1 MYSTIIKVSEFI
13 SHIWFLFHL
22 LFIVMRETGIYF
34 IFRDYESFIIRLS
47 ESLSK
52 QNILY
57 VKIFQSLASNNNII
71 DDKINKYLLNFTNN
85 APWKQSDINMQTLLS
100 LEKEYNIQ
108 IENNYKPINSGMI
121 SLVFKGFIT
130 NNNNSS
136 NNNYGSTPVVIKMK
150 RENIDARLNNDINHL
165 LFCIYCLSF
174 IPIIDN
180 YQISEVINNNIHL
193 IQQQT
198 NFHQEIRNM
207 QQMQQNCKKLKYVKI
222 PTVYSDV
229 TLKYPNI
236 ILMEHIDGKT
246 LQNVDKSDYDI
257 YAKHFIKFVLVTLF
271 MNGCCHGD
279 LHIGNILFLKDEGEC
294 EGEAKGEC
302 VEKNKYKIG
311 ILDFGIVYEIKTTR
325 DAVFYLLSNL
335 HNIPPEE
342 LATKTF
348 FSGIIEPVECLEKL
362 NNHHYTNITKMLTH
376 FINVTVNIDKTIS
389 PMHMF
394 NLLTNINQ
402 YIFNNNLMV
411 EGFRI
416 RPSDDLVKFK
426 VIISMLHGVLLTL
439 CNYNYIEL
447 VNQVMRET
455 FHIDV
460 SES

>member
-22 LFIVMRETGIYF
+22 LFIVMREMGIYF

-47 ESLSK
+47 DSLSK
-52 QNILY
+52 KNMLY
-57 VKIFQSLASNNNII
+57 VKVFQSLALNNNII

-130 NNNNSS
+130 NNNSS
-136 NNNYGSTPVVIKMK
+136 NNNCYSTPVVIKMM
-150 RENIDARLNNDINHL
+150 RENIEARLNNDINHL

-236 ILMEHIDGKT
+236 ILMEYIEGKT

-257 YAKHFIKFVLVTLF
+257 YAKHLIKFVLVTLF

-279 LHIGNILFLKDEGEC
+279 LHIGNILFLKDEAE
-294 EGEAKGEC
+294 
-302 VEKNKYKIG
+302 EKNKYKIG

-335 HNIPPEE
+335 HDTLPEE
-342 LATKTF
+342 LAKKTF

-376 FINVTVNIDKTIS
+376 FINVIVNIDKTIS

-394 NLLTNINQ
+394 KLLTDINQ
-402 YIFNNNLMV
+402 YIVNNNLMV

-426 VIISMLHGVLLTL
+426 VIISMLHGVILTL